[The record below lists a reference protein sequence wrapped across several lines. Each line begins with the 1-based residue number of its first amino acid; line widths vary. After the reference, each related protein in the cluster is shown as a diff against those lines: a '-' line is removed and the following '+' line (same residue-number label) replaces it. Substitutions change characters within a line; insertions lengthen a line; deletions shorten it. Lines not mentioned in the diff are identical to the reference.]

1 MRIATRSRFRV
12 FVLSLLFCGGVLR
25 AAPSAPEDQG
35 SLKVGDK
42 APQLKLL
49 DQTGTERSL
58 TEFLGRGKVALV
70 FYRSASW

>member
-1 MRIATRSRFRV
+1 MRMATRSRFSV
-12 FVLSLLFCGGVLR
+12 CVLGLLFCGGVLR
-25 AAPSAPEDQG
+25 AAPGAPEDQG